1 LHHRA
6 VESNFQTLILKSLT
20 RELMT

>member
-6 VESNFQTLILKSLT
+6 VESNFQTLILKSIT